1 MKGLLIKDLRLML
14 GQKRFFILF
23 VLIAVMLN
31 FNSDGSFVIGYMTFV
46 CSVFVL
52 STISY
57 DENENGYLFL
67 MTLPVLRKTYA
78 REKYVFGVLFTS
90 SAWILA
96 VVISLVF
103 KIANQ
108 SDFLLS
114 DFFLEAAVFI
124 PIYIVLLAV
133 MLPFQ
138 LKFGG
143 EKGRIAMLMACGI
156 AFFAVYFCV
165 KGLQRMGVDV
175 EKIIDSLPALQ
186 QGGLLLLAFVVSVVV
201 LLVSGVI
208 SSRIMCRKEF

>member
-23 VLIAVMLN
+23 VFIAVMLN

-57 DENENGYLFL
+57 DENENGYPFL
-67 MTLPVLRKTYA
+67 MTLPALRKTFA
-78 REKYVFGVLFTS
+78 REKYVFGLLFSS
-90 SAWILA
+90 SAWIIA
-96 VVISLVF
+96 VIISLIF
-103 KIANQ
+103 KIGNK
-108 SDFLLS
+108 SDLLLA
-114 DFFLEAAVFI
+114 DFFVEAAIFV

-138 LKFGG
+138 FKFGG

-156 AFFAVYFCV
+156 AFFAAYFSV
-165 KGLQRMGVDV
+165 KGLQMVGIDV
-175 EKIIDSLPALQ
+175 EKMARSLSVLHQ
-186 QGGLLLLAFVVSVVV
+186 GLLELLAFVISVVI
-201 LLVSGVI
+201 LLVSCVI

>member
-1 MKGLLIKDLRLML
+1 MKGLLVKDFRLML

-31 FNSDGSFVIGYMTFV
+31 FNSNGSFVIGYMTFV

-57 DENENGYLFL
+57 DENENGYPFL
-67 MTLPVLRKTYA
+67 MTLPALPKTFA
-78 REKYVFGVLFTS
+78 REKYVFGFLFSS
-90 SAWILA
+90 SAWIIA
-96 VVISLVF
+96 VVISLIF
-103 KIANQ
+103 KTVNK

-114 DFFLEAAVFI
+114 DFFIEAAVFI
-124 PIYIVLLAV
+124 PFYIVLLAV

-138 LKFGG
+138 FKFGG

-156 AFFAVYFCV
+156 AFFAVYFSV
-165 KGLQRMGVDV
+165 RGLQRMGIDV
-175 EKIIDSLPALQ
+175 EKIIDSLSALQ
-186 QGGLLLLAFVVSVVV
+186 QGGLLLLAFVVSVAA
-201 LLVSGVI
+201 LLVSSAI